1 MNKLPAMQSKILDND
16 QLSKHRACIAV
27 KAQGLMSRYYEVP
40 QDEYVKRDILMG
52 WMDMLQDYTQEEITK
67 ACMQY
72 LIDYPNRRPHE
83 GLILKII
90 LANRKHKLLTAP
102 KRQIESKSRKNPD
115 AEQRKKTAEEIMSKF
130 RKIW

>member
-1 MNKLPAMQSKILDND
+1 
-16 QLSKHRACIAV
+16 
-27 KAQGLMSRYYEVP
+27 MSRYYEVP

-52 WMDMLQDYTQEEITK
+52 WMDMLQDYTQAEITK
-67 ACMQY
+67 ACSQY

-90 LANRKHKLLTAP
+90 LADRKHKLKIAP
-102 KRQIESKSRKNPD
+102 KMQIESKSRKNPD
-115 AEQRKKTAEEIMSKF
+115 AQQRKKTAEEIMSKF